1 MMVSRDYGTDFQLR
15 KVYKFW
21 KWIMVMVAKQCERT
35 KCRRAVHIK
44 IIKVIQILLCVT
56 YHNKIIK
63 DTIINFN
70 KAS

>member
-1 MMVSRDYGTDFQLR
+1 
-15 KVYKFW
+15 
-21 KWIMVMVAKQCERT
+21 MVMVAKQCERT

-44 IIKVIQILLCVT
+44 MIKVIQIMLCVT

-63 DTIINFN
+63 HTIINFN